1 MSIVKIKEHK
11 NLVRDTHSKAVLNTD
26 RNGLNEYLMKRE
38 IAKKEQ
44 EEKSETKMRLAKLEE
59 DMNDIKRI
67 LVEIAEIRKTE
78 CQK

>member
-1 MSIVKIKEHK
+1 MNIVQIKDHK

-67 LVEIAEIRKTE
+67 LVEIAELRKTE